1 MTLLKCYLSH
11 YTNRLIRKIRYKEAW
26 VHVTL
31 ARQHR
36 RHLLSKQ
43 QIVDVYP
50 QIIVDVP
57 KISLNRIQ
65 LDYLSKSDL
74 YTMLP
79 QEESLDIL
87 IEFLLQ
93 YDYQKVQNI
102 PIDIIRKLAIIVIKE
117 NVFVYE
123 KKFYRQVIG
132 GAMGSAFTLT
142 LANIFMWKW
151 EKQLVHRLKLS
162 NEIYGRYVDDIFF
175 TSNDSLESIDQ
186 MLDEANNFHP
196 NIKLVRQIGRSVP
209 FLDVLIENRK
219 GTLTI
224 SVYHKEA
231 AEPYVVPFGSDH
243 PGHVFRNTA
252 DTAITRAVRYSTTL
266 SQFEEEI
273 RQMNLIFLYNVYTS
287 RHIDWRLS
295 TLFSKYLY
303 KYFILPML
311 NNPDDFDYLRHQLLT
326 TSTATTYDKRKSRMF
341 RVMLLLLIVCS
352 NLPSTTAFTPT
363 PMWMR
368 GLWCVAQYTESS
380 QTYTQIGQAFFY
392 NNGTIT
398 HNFLDNLAFTQV
410 THFLTIDNTDE
421 TDGIYQVYTN
431 TTQGPPEY
439 VNKAS
444 CFWYRQMSNGDVASG
459 RQSNGTCTRTFE
471 LDTTSTA
478 IRYTRN
484 PSTCHFIDDEDTNLV
499 LSDTSF
505 EKNQILAL
513 DRQLPLAKRRGIVFY
528 GSSSIRLWSN
538 LSSDFP
544 YYTVLNRGFGG
555 SALTQCLREW
565 KRIVYPLEPS
575 VIILYAGENDIAAGN
590 SPSNIQSAFRRLI
603 PAIRRFY
610 PNIPIGYISVKPSP
624 YRIDK
629 ISKLNE
635 TNIRIQGDIKLL
647 FPDVTFINIWPQML
661 TTDGQPRRELF
672 GSDTLHMNAKGYA
685 IWAKAV
691 NNYLSTV

>member
-1 MTLLKCYLSH
+1 
-11 YTNRLIRKIRYKEAW
+11 
-26 VHVTL
+26 
-31 ARQHR
+31 
-36 RHLLSKQ
+36 
-43 QIVDVYP
+43 
-50 QIIVDVP
+50 
-57 KISLNRIQ
+57 
-65 LDYLSKSDL
+65 
-74 YTMLP
+74 
-79 QEESLDIL
+79 
-87 IEFLLQ
+87 
-93 YDYQKVQNI
+93 
-102 PIDIIRKLAIIVIKE
+102 
-117 NVFVYE
+117 
-123 KKFYRQVIG
+123 
-132 GAMGSAFTLT
+132 MGSAFTLT

-151 EKQLVHRLKLS
+151 ERQLVRRLEVS

-219 GTLTI
+219 GTLTT

-243 PGHVFRNTA
+243 PGHVFRNTV

-266 SQFEEEI
+266 SEFEEEI
-273 RQMNLIFLYNVYTS
+273 RKMKLMFLYNGLK
-287 RHIDWRLS
+287 R
-295 TLFSKYLY
+295 
-303 KYFILPML
+303 KYFL
-311 NNPDDFDYLRHQLLT
+311 Y
-326 TSTATTYDKRKSRMF
+326 SSEKRKSRMF